1 MQHRTTVQITFGL
14 KTYKCIFVLQT
25 GQISGFPLLHAHHLA
40 FAHSCIIQRHIHH
53 PYVWLLICKAQTECG
68 NGSDQMNRY
77 QCHKGIALKLIKNTS
92 QRFLDKSCDR
102 VCVWGLRTTVYLL
115 DLSVFGPVAVRSVS
129 LCPSCHRDLTRQGG
143 RPLRPPTVPVSFP
156 QPPLCLL
163 RGLTQNIH
171 PRDCPCVNTAR
182 SATWN
187 LKRWRHLCSALV
199 MFALHREHRS
209 DCLFPQLCR
218 PERSMRPAQAE
229 Q

>member
-102 VCVWGLRTTVYLL
+102 VCVRPAHHSLSSWPQCFWPCRCTLCFPLSELSPGL
-115 DLSVFGPVAVRSVS
+115 DSPG
-129 LCPSCHRDLTRQGG
+129 
-143 RPLRPPTVPVSFP
+143 
-156 QPPLCLL
+156 
-163 RGLTQNIH
+163 
-171 PRDCPCVNTAR
+171 R
-182 SATWN
+182 SASQASY
-187 LKRWRHLCSALV
+187 LSRSRSLLSASSEDS
-199 MFALHREHRS
+199 HRI
-209 DCLFPQLCR
+209 FI
-218 PERSMRPAQAE
+218 PETVRVSTQPGLPPE
-229 Q
+229 T